1 MFCLLLL
8 MRIIELMSINVM
20 VSNIASSVNGRE
32 SIIDIDISF
41 QCIIAVDQ
49 SEKNIDMYSNNP
61 ASLALL
67 KMYIDAIINDIP
79 EIIVMNACRV

>member
-1 MFCLLLL
+1 
-8 MRIIELMSINVM
+8 MSIKVM

-41 QCIIAVDQ
+41 QCIIAVDR
-49 SEKNIDMYSNNP
+49 SEKNIDTYSNNP

-67 KMYIDAIINDIP
+67 KMYIDAMMNDIP
-79 EIIVMNACRV
+79 EIMVMNACRA